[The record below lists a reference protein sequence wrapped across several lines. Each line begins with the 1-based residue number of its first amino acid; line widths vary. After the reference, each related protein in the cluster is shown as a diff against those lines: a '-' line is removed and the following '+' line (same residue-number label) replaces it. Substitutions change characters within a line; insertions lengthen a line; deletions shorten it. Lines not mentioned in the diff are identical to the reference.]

1 MAKQSYRDNWPNIN
15 WSQEKGIAQKGK
27 SKESSKSRLLSVQET
42 VKAVRTP
49 IHQRNDK
56 TFRYTD

>member
-1 MAKQSYRDNWPNIN
+1 MAKHVYSDNWGNIN
-15 WSQEKGIAQKGK
+15 WAQEKGIALKGK
-27 SKESSKSRLLSVQET
+27 SKESTKSRLLSVQET

-49 IHQRNDK
+49 IYERSDK